1 MAEGVLGLDIGG
13 DYVAA
18 VQITHGLK
26 GHQVTAGDHVMIE
39 EAGGID
45 EALKSL
51 LEPLDLEGVT
61 CAVSI
66 PGEHVSYRNLQMPF
80 KDKKKIRQT
89 LVFELET
96 MVPVPAEH
104 LIVDF
109 TMVDRSDQ
117 SEVLAASVKRE
128 DVAQYL
134 ARLKAHGVDPEVMDV
149 GCVPTLSWL
158 LNQEGIPDD
167 GLLLDFGQRKNTML
181 LFFNRRLA
189 LIRAFPFEGNRV
201 PGAGS
206 NETESGFASTGTPR
220 DIDESHLRSFCTQV
234 QNTLHAF
241 SSQTQN
247 TVEPERVFVTGIAK
261 THADIE
267 DTLSTLLELP
277 VETIQVAEDPKI
289 TVDPNVA
296 QEWNPVFMDNA
307 LALAVGE
314 ARPQLG
320 FNFRR
325 EEFEVKRVYFG
336 RVKGLGKIAA
346 VLGAILLLVSV
357 DLGIDYFSLRKQY
370 RTLDQQITEIFKQTL
385 PGVKRIVDPVA
396 QMGAE
401 INALKKTASSMPG
414 IGTGTSVLDLLREF
428 SVRVPE
434 SADVNVARIVVD
446 PDAVQ
451 IKGDTDTFNTVD
463 TIKKGL
469 EPSSYFSDVTISSAN
484 LDRSGN
490 RVQFEMKLGRA
501 K

>member
-1 MAEGVLGLDIGG
+1 MSEGFLGIDIST
-13 DYVAA
+13 DYVA
-18 VQITHGLK
+18 VTQIAHGLK
-26 GHQVTAGDHVMIE
+26 GYQVMAADHVMIN

-66 PGEHVSYRNLQMPF
+66 PGERASYRNLQMPF
-80 KDKKKIRQT
+80 RDKKKIRQT

-96 MVPVPAEH
+96 MLPVPAED

-109 TMVDRSDQ
+109 TMVDRSDK
-117 SEVLAASVKRE
+117 SEILAASVKRE
-128 DVAQYL
+128 DVSQYL
-134 ARLKAHGVDPEVMDV
+134 AHLKAHGVDPEVMDV

-167 GLLLDFGQRKNTML
+167 GLLVDFDHSKNTML
-181 LFFNRRLA
+181 LFHDRRLA
-189 LIRAFPFEGNRV
+189 LLRTFPFEGSTV
-201 PGAGS
+201 QPAES
-206 NETESGFASTGTPR
+206 NETEGGLGSIRSHR
-220 DIDESHLRSFCTQV
+220 EVDESGLGSFCTQL

-241 SSQTQN
+241 ASQTEN
-247 TVEPERVFVTGIAK
+247 TLRPDKVFVTGIIASD
-261 THADIE
+261 ADIE
-267 DTLSTLLELP
+267 NTMSRHLELP
-277 VETIQVAEDPKI
+277 VETVQVSGDPKI
-289 TVDPNVA
+289 NVDPDIA
-296 QEWNPVFMDNA
+296 QGWNPALMDNA
-307 LALAVGE
+307 LALALGE

-325 EEFEVKRVYFG
+325 EEFEVKRVYWG
-336 RVKGLGKIAA
+336 RVKGLGKVAA
-346 VLGAILLLVSV
+346 VLAVILVLVSV
-357 DLGIDYFSLRKQY
+357 DLGIEYFSLRKQY
-370 RTLDQQITEIFKQTL
+370 RTLDQQITQVFKQTL

-401 INALKKTASSMPG
+401 INALEKTASSMPG
-414 IGTGTSVLDLLREF
+414 IGTGTRVLDLLREF
-428 SVRVPE
+428 SMRVPE
-434 SADVNVARIVVD
+434 SADVHVARIVVD
-446 PDAVQ
+446 PDVVQ

-469 EPSSYFSDVTISSAN
+469 EPSSYFGDVTISSAN
-484 LDRSGN
+484 LDRSGD

>member
-1 MAEGVLGLDIGG
+1 IGA

-26 GHQVTAGDHVMIE
+26 GHQVTAGDHVMIQ

-66 PGEHVSYRNLQMPF
+66 PGEHVSYRNFQMPF
-80 KDKKKIRQT
+80 RDKKKIRQT

-96 MVPVPAEH
+96 MVPVPAED

-117 SEVLAASVKRE
+117 SEILAASVKRE
-128 DVAQYL
+128 DVSKYL
-134 ARLKAHGVDPEVMDV
+134 AHLQAHGVDPEVMDV

-158 LNQEGIPDD
+158 LNQGGIPDD
-167 GLLLDFGQRKNTML
+167 GLLLDFGHSKNTML
-181 LFFNRRLA
+181 LFLNRRLA
-189 LIRAFPFEGNRV
+189 LIRTFPFEGSTMQE
-201 PGAGS
+201 AGL
-206 NETESGFASTGTPR
+206 NETESGFASTESAKE
-220 DIDESHLRSFCTQV
+220 IEESHLGFLCTQV

-241 SSQTQN
+241 ASQTAN
-247 TVEPERVFVTGIAK
+247 TVRPERVFVTGIA
-261 THADIE
+261 TSHADIE
-267 DTLSTLLELP
+267 NTLSKLLELP
-277 VETIQVAEDPKI
+277 VETIQVTGDPKI
-289 TVDPNVA
+289 NLDPNIA
-296 QEWNPVFMDNA
+296 QEWNPLFMDNA

-314 ARPQLG
+314 ARPKLG

-325 EEFEVKRVYFG
+325 EEFEVNKVYFG
-336 RVKGLGKIAA
+336 RVKGLGKIAT
-346 VLGAILLLVSV
+346 VLAAILLLVGV
-357 DLGIDYFSLRKQY
+357 DLGIDYFSLRNQY
-370 RTLDQQITEIFKQTL
+370 RTLDQQITEVFKRTL
-385 PGVKRIVDPVA
+385 PDVKRIVNPVA

-401 INALKKTASSMPG
+401 INALKKTASSVPG
-414 IGTGTSVLDLLREF
+414 IGTGTRVLDLLREF
-428 SVRVPE
+428 SMRVPE
-434 SADVNVARIVVD
+434 SADIHVARIVVD
-446 PDAVQ
+446 PDMVQ

-469 EPSSYFSDVTISSAN
+469 EPSSYFSDVIISSAN